1 LRQVVAD
8 LDPPLQSGQNA
19 ALNSHCLLPPK
30 AVAVQSLREILRQYW
45 GYDSFRPLQAEAM
58 QAVVEGRDSLVV
70 LPTGGGKSLCF
81 QAPALQLPG
90 LGVIV
95 SPLISLMKD
104 QVDALVDCGAP
115 AACVNSTLTIA
126 EKRSVADD
134 IRGGRLKLLYLS
146 PERLMTDRTLDFLQD
161 VPISFFAI
169 DEAHCISEWGHDFRP
184 EYRALSKLKERFPGV
199 ALHAYTATA
208 TEHVRHDII
217 RELRLENASVLVG
230 SFDRPNLLYRVQQR
244 NDLIGQIRDI
254 VDRHANDSGIVY
266 CIRRTDTEEVAAA
279 LTALG
284 HAALPYHAGMSD
296 EARRQNQ
303 DAFIKDRAKIIVATV
318 AFGMGIDK
326 SDVRYVIHAAAPK
339 SLESYQQESGRAG
352 RDGLEAECWL
362 LYSAGDFNTWRRLQ
376 SELPPQ
382 AHEIAMTVLAGIEN
396 YCIGVNCR
404 HQSILRYFG
413 QELESE
419 NCGACDVC
427 LSEIDVVSDPLILSQ
442 KILSCVARL
451 NESYG
456 GDYTAQVLVGSREQ
470 RILENGHDGLSTWG
484 LLSEHDKKSV
494 RGWIDQLVSQGF
506 LDRVGEFNVLQLTD
520 EGRQV
525 LRGELTPRLLKPA
538 GKTRRESRGAIV
550 SWEGVDRG
558 LFEQLRGFRR
568 EKADER
574 GVPPFVVFSDATL
587 RDLARARPSSPSRLL
602 AIHGIGENKSAEYGG
617 DLLNEIAAYCRETG
631 IAMDAV
637 RPPMPD
643 ESGTTKTVRLGRN
656 ASAAKHLATHLFAE
670 GKSIDD
676 VQAATG
682 RARSTVSQYLID
694 FIVQEGISD
703 PEHWL
708 KRSDFEQI
716 RAAASKVTSRRL
728 RDISNALDG
737 KFGYEDIKIALACL
751 RSDSSQLANDDV
763 AEYSKGP

>member
-1 LRQVVAD
+1 MQLLRD
-8 LDPPLQSGQNA
+8 
-19 ALNSHCLLPPK
+19 
-30 AVAVQSLREILRQYW
+30 ILRNYW

-58 QAVVEGRDSLVV
+58 QAVVDGRDSLVV

-90 LGVIV
+90 LGVVI

-115 AACVNSTLTIA
+115 AACVNSSLTLA
-126 EKRSVADD
+126 EKRLVADD
-134 IRGGRLKLLYLS
+134 IRAGRLKLLYLS

-184 EYRALSKLKERFPGV
+184 EYRALSLLKQKFPKV

-208 TEHVRHDII
+208 TEHVRGDII
-217 RELRLENASVLVG
+217 RELQLVNPAVLVG
-230 SFDRPNLLYRVQQR
+230 SFDRPNLVYRVQQR
-244 NDLIGQIRDI
+244 SDLIGQIREV
-254 VDRHANDSGIVY
+254 VDRHANNSGIVY
-266 CIRRTDTEEVAAA
+266 CIRRTDTEEIAAA
-279 LTALG
+279 LNGLG
-284 HAALPYHAGMSD
+284 YSALPYHAGLSD
-296 EARRQNQ
+296 DDRRHNQ
-303 DAFIKDRAKIIVATV
+303 DAFINDRTNIIVATV

-376 SELPPQ
+376 NELPPQ
-382 AHEIAMTVLAGIEN
+382 AHQIAMTVLAGIEN
-396 YCIGVNCR
+396 YCIGVSCR
-404 HQSILRYFG
+404 HRAILQYFG
-413 QELESE
+413 QELESK

-427 LSEIDVVSDPLILSQ
+427 LSEIDVVEGALIVSQ

-470 RILENGHDGLSTWG
+470 RILENGHNELSTWG
-484 LLSEHDKKSV
+484 LLSDHDKKSV

-506 LDRVGEFNVLQLTD
+506 LERVGEYNVLQLT
-520 EGRQV
+520 ENGRDV
-525 LRGELTPRLLKPA
+525 LRGEVTPRLLKPA
-538 GKTRRESRGAIV
+538 GKARRESRGAIV
-550 SWEGVDRG
+550 SWDGVDRG

-568 EKADER
+568 DKAVER

-587 RDLARARPSSPSRLL
+587 RDLARVRPSSATRLL
-602 AIHGIGENKSAEYGG
+602 AIHGIGEKKSAEYGG
-617 DLLNEIAAYCRETG
+617 DLLGEIAAYCRQTG
-631 IAMDAV
+631 IALDAAKS
-637 RPPMPD
+637 PMPAAPSIIGRVRM
-643 ESGTTKTVRLGRN
+643 SGRGTS
-656 ASAAKHLATHLFAE
+656 ASKHLACQLFAQ
-670 GKSIDD
+670 GKSIDE
-676 VQAATG
+676 VITATG
-682 RARSTVSQYLID
+682 RARSTVSGYLVE
-694 FIVQEGISD
+694 FIEQEGISD

-708 KRSDFEQI
+708 VAGEFEQI
-716 RAAASKVTSRRL
+716 RAAITKAGTDRL
-728 RDISNALDG
+728 RPILDALDG
-737 KFGYEDIKIALACL
+737 SFDYEKLRIAIACL
-751 RSDSSQLANDDV
+751 RNEGIV
-763 AEYSKGP
+763 ARHSVP